1 MPVRNQ
7 GNARASICW
16 LAASSEAFMPK
27 GPFPLDEF
35 TPTKFSTAADKAE
48 FGNHFLRFI
57 ETEWAHA
64 LFTKDFYHR
73 LSMCF
78 GHIAHCDRATFY
90 ETWFTTDHDRLRF
103 LEKTL
108 KWPCW
113 GDPEYTFSDVER
125 AIQQEVRK
133 RNYLARYQL
142 RVVEAERAR
151 EMETLRRLEAKYR
164 VPANRTNDAGA
175 MTADLAIAEPAPV
188 IERTPVQASL
198 F

>member
-1 MPVRNQ
+1 
-7 GNARASICW
+7 
-16 LAASSEAFMPK
+16 MPK
-27 GPFPLDEF
+27 GPFLPTEF

-48 FGNHFLRFI
+48 FGNHILRFI
-57 ETEWAHA
+57 ESEWAQT
-64 LFTKDFYHR
+64 LFARDFYHR

-78 GHIAHCDRATFY
+78 GHIAHVDRPTFY

-113 GDPEYTFSDVER
+113 GDPECTFSDVER

-133 RNYLARYQL
+133 RNYLACYQL
-142 RVVEAERAR
+142 RVAEAERASD
-151 EMETLRRLEAKYR
+151 METLRRLEAKYR
-164 VPANRTNDAGA
+164 APASRTDDAGA
-175 MTADLAIAEPAPV
+175 LTAGLAVVEPVSPV
-188 IERTPVQASL
+188 IEETPVQASL

>member
-1 MPVRNQ
+1 
-7 GNARASICW
+7 
-16 LAASSEAFMPK
+16 MPK
-27 GPFPLDEF
+27 APFLPTEF
-35 TPTKFSTAADKAE
+35 TATKFSTAADKAE

-57 ETEWAHA
+57 ETEWAQA

-103 LEKTL
+103 LEKAL

-133 RNYLARYQL
+133 RNFLARYQL
-142 RVVEAERAR
+142 RAAEAERES
-151 EMETLRRLEAKYR
+151 EMETLRRLENKYR
-164 VPANRTNDAGA
+164 VPANRTDDASA
-175 MTADLAIAEPAPV
+175 TTPALATAEPSSPV
-188 IERTPVQASL
+188 IERSPVQASL

>member
-1 MPVRNQ
+1 
-7 GNARASICW
+7 
-16 LAASSEAFMPK
+16 MPK
-27 GPFPLDEF
+27 GPFLPTEF
-35 TPTKFSTAADKAE
+35 TATRFSTAADKAE

-57 ETEWAHA
+57 ESEWAQAH
-64 LFTKDFYHR
+64 FTKDFYHR

-78 GHIAHCDRATFY
+78 GHIAHVDRPTFY
-90 ETWFTTDHDRLRF
+90 ETWFTSDQDRLRF

-125 AIQQEVRK
+125 AIQQEVR
-133 RNYLARYQL
+133 
-142 RVVEAERAR
+142 
-151 EMETLRRLEAKYR
+151 
-164 VPANRTNDAGA
+164 NRTDDAGA
-175 MTADLAIAEPAPV
+175 ITVDLAVVEPVPPV

>member
-1 MPVRNQ
+1 
-7 GNARASICW
+7 
-16 LAASSEAFMPK
+16 MPK
-27 GPFPLDEF
+27 GPFLPDEF
-35 TPTKFSTAADKAE
+35 PPTKFSTAAEKAG

-57 ETEWAHA
+57 ESELAQA

-78 GHIAHCDRATFY
+78 GHIAHVDRSTFY
-90 ETWFTTDHDRLRF
+90 ETWFTCDHDRLRF

-133 RNYLARYQL
+133 RNYLTRYQL
-142 RVVEAERAR
+142 RVAEAERASD
-151 EMETLRRLEAKYR
+151 METLRRLETKYR
-164 VPANRTNDAGA
+164 VPVNRTDDAGA
-175 MTADLAIAEPAPV
+175 ITADLATAEPSSPV
-188 IERTPVQASL
+188 IERSPVQASL

>member
-1 MPVRNQ
+1 
-7 GNARASICW
+7 
-16 LAASSEAFMPK
+16 MPK
-27 GPFPLDEF
+27 GPFLPEEF
-35 TPTKFSTAADKAE
+35 TPTKFSKAADKAE

-57 ETEWAHA
+57 DAAWAQA

-90 ETWFTTDHDRLRF
+90 ETWFTRDQDRLRF
-103 LEKTL
+103 IEKTL

-113 GDPEYTFSDVER
+113 GDPEFTFCDVER

-133 RNYLARYQL
+133 RNDLARYQL
-142 RVVEAERAR
+142 RVAEAERAI
-151 EMETLRRLEAKYR
+151 EMDTLRRLEAKYR
-164 VPANRTNDAGA
+164 APASQAGDTDAI
-175 MTADLAIAEPAPV
+175 TVDVIAKELPSPV

>member
-1 MPVRNQ
+1 
-7 GNARASICW
+7 
-16 LAASSEAFMPK
+16 MPK
-27 GPFPLDEF
+27 GLFLPAEF
-35 TPTKFSTAADKAE
+35 MPTKFSTAVDKAE
-48 FGNHFLRFI
+48 FGSHFLRFI
-57 ETEWAHA
+57 ESEWAQT
-64 LFTKDFYHR
+64 LFTKGFYHR

-78 GHIAHCDRATFY
+78 GHIAHMDRPTFY
-90 ETWFTTDHDRLRF
+90 QTWFTSDQDRLRF

-142 RVVEAERAR
+142 RVAEAEKAR
-151 EMETLRRLEAKYR
+151 EIETLRRLEAKCR
-164 VPANRTNDAGA
+164 VPSNRTDDAGA
-175 MTADLAIAEPAPV
+175 ITAGLAVVEPVTPV
-188 IERTPVQASL
+188 IEEIPVQASL

>member
-1 MPVRNQ
+1 
-7 GNARASICW
+7 
-16 LAASSEAFMPK
+16 MPK

-57 ETEWAHA
+57 ESEWAQA
-64 LFTKDFYHR
+64 QFTKDFYHR

-78 GHIAHCDRATFY
+78 GNIAHCDRATFY
-90 ETWFTTDHDRLRF
+90 ETWFTTDDNRLRF
-103 LEKTL
+103 LEKAL

-133 RNYLARYQL
+133 RNYLTRYQL
-142 RVVEAERAR
+142 RVAEAERAS
-151 EMETLRRLEAKYR
+151 EMETLRRLETKYR
-164 VPANRTNDAGA
+164 APANRTDDAGA
-175 MTADLAIAEPAPV
+175 ITVDLAVVEPVSPV
-188 IERTPVQASL
+188 IERIPVQASL

>member
-1 MPVRNQ
+1 
-7 GNARASICW
+7 
-16 LAASSEAFMPK
+16 MPK

-57 ETEWAHA
+57 ETEWAQA

-78 GHIAHCDRATFY
+78 GHIARCDRATFY

-103 LEKTL
+103 LEKAL

-133 RNYLARYQL
+133 RNFLARYQL
-142 RVVEAERAR
+142 RVAEAERAS
-151 EMETLRRLEAKYR
+151 EMETLRRLETKYR
-164 VPANRTNDAGA
+164 VPANRTDDAGA
-175 MTADLAIAEPAPV
+175 TTADLAIAAPSSPAV
-188 IERTPVQASL
+188 ERTPVQASL

>member
-1 MPVRNQ
+1 
-7 GNARASICW
+7 
-16 LAASSEAFMPK
+16 MPK

-57 ETEWAHA
+57 ESEWAQA
-64 LFTKDFYHR
+64 LFTKDFYQR

-78 GHIAHCDRATFY
+78 GHIAHVDRPTFY
-90 ETWFTTDHDRLRF
+90 GTWFTSDQDRLRF
-103 LEKTL
+103 LENTL
-108 KWPCW
+108 NWPCW

-142 RVVEAERAR
+142 RVAEAERAH

-164 VPANRTNDAGA
+164 VPSNRTDDAGA
-175 MTADLAIAEPAPV
+175 TTADLAVVEPVSPV
-188 IERTPVQASL
+188 IEGTPVQASL

>member
-1 MPVRNQ
+1 
-7 GNARASICW
+7 
-16 LAASSEAFMPK
+16 MPK
-27 GPFPLDEF
+27 GPFLPTEF
-35 TPTKFSTAADKAE
+35 TATKFSTAADKAE
-48 FGNHFLRFI
+48 FGKHFLRFI
-57 ETEWAHA
+57 ESEWAQP
-64 LFTKDFYHR
+64 LFTKGFYQR

-78 GHIAHCDRATFY
+78 GHIAHVDRPTFY
-90 ETWFTTDHDRLRF
+90 ETWFTSDQDRLRF

-133 RNYLARYQL
+133 RNYLARCQL
-142 RVVEAERAR
+142 RAAEAERAS
-151 EMETLRRLEAKYR
+151 EMETLRRLENKYR
-164 VPANRTNDAGA
+164 VPANRKDDAGA
-175 MTADLAIAEPAPV
+175 ITVDLAVVEPVPPV

>member
-1 MPVRNQ
+1 
-7 GNARASICW
+7 
-16 LAASSEAFMPK
+16 MPK
-27 GPFPLDEF
+27 GPFLPTDF
-35 TPTKFSTAADKAE
+35 TPTRFSTAADKAE
-48 FGNHFLRFI
+48 FGNQLLRFI
-57 ETEWAHA
+57 ESEWAQA

-78 GHIAHCDRATFY
+78 GHIAHVDRLTFY
-90 ETWFTTDHDRLRF
+90 ETWFTCHHDRPRF

-113 GDPEYTFSDVER
+113 GDPEYTFSDVEQ

-142 RVVEAERAR
+142 RVAEAERAS
-151 EMETLRRLEAKYR
+151 EMETLRRLETKYR
-164 VPANRTNDAGA
+164 VPANRTDDAGA

>member
-1 MPVRNQ
+1 
-7 GNARASICW
+7 
-16 LAASSEAFMPK
+16 MPK
-27 GPFPLDEF
+27 RPFLPDEF
-35 TPTKFSTAADKAE
+35 TPTKFSTASDKAE

-57 ETEWAHA
+57 ESEWAQP
-64 LFTKDFYHR
+64 LFTKGFYQR

-78 GHIAHCDRATFY
+78 GHIAHMDRPTFY
-90 ETWFTTDHDRLRF
+90 ETWFTCDHDRLRF

-125 AIQQEVRK
+125 VIQQEVRK

-142 RVVEAERAR
+142 RRAEAERASD
-151 EMETLRRLEAKYR
+151 METLRRLEAKYCA
-164 VPANRTNDAGA
+164 PASRTDDAGT
-175 MTADLAIAEPAPV
+175 MSADMAKSEPTPPV
-188 IERTPVQASL
+188 IERTPVQANL

>member
-1 MPVRNQ
+1 
-7 GNARASICW
+7 
-16 LAASSEAFMPK
+16 MPK
-27 GPFPLDEF
+27 GSFLPDEF
-35 TPTKFSTAADKAE
+35 TPTKFSTASDKAE

-57 ETEWAHA
+57 ESAWAQT

-78 GHIAHCDRATFY
+78 GHIAHVDRSGFY
-90 ETWFTTDHDRLRF
+90 ETWFTSDRDRLCF

-113 GDPEYTFSDVER
+113 GDPEFTFCDVER

-133 RNYLARYQL
+133 RNHLARYRL
-142 RVVEAERAR
+142 RVAEAERAS

-164 VPANRTNDAGA
+164 APLKQATDTDETAVDVFVQEPLPPAT
-175 MTADLAIAEPAPV
+175 
-188 IERTPVQASL
+188 ERMPVQASL

>member
-1 MPVRNQ
+1 
-7 GNARASICW
+7 
-16 LAASSEAFMPK
+16 MPK
-27 GPFPLDEF
+27 GPFLPEDF
-35 TPTKFSTAADKAE
+35 STTKFSTAADKAE
-48 FGNHFLRFI
+48 FGYHFLRFI
-57 ETEWAHA
+57 DAEWAQA
-64 LFTKDFYHR
+64 LFTKGFYHR

-90 ETWFTTDHDRLRF
+90 ETWFTSDRDRLRF
-103 LEKTL
+103 IEKTL

-125 AIQQEVRK
+125 AIQEEVRK

-142 RVVEAERAR
+142 RVAEADRAS
-151 EMETLRRLEAKYR
+151 EIETLRRLEAKYR
-164 VPANRTNDAGA
+164 APASQAGDTDAI
-175 MTADLAIAEPAPV
+175 TVDVIAKELPSPV